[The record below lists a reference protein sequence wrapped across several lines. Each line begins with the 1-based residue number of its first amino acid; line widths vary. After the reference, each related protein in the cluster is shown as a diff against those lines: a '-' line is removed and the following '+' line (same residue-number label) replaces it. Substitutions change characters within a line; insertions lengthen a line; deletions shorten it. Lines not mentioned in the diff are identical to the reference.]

1 MDIAHIRKEFSKHEV
16 LNKKDLDANP
26 FVQFSK
32 WLEEA
37 IAAKISEPNAM
48 ILATVDEDLMPS
60 QRSVLLKF
68 FDENGLVF
76 FTNYHSQKAKEMA
89 GNERVS
95 LLFPWL
101 DLQRQVIVR
110 GFVEK
115 VSKEQSLKYFLSR
128 PEGSQLG
135 AWVSPQSRV
144 IESRDFLAL
153 QWQKMREKFKNG
165 KIPLPD
171 FWGGY
176 RVKARSFE
184 FWQGQ
189 PNRLH
194 DRFRYQYDSQHNTW
208 NIERLAP

>member
-48 ILATVDEDLMPS
+48 VLATVDEDLMPS